1 MADVLSSTSPSFF
14 MGLVFVLQ
22 GLVDSRLAGG
32 HCHDIGL
39 SFGLFF
45 FFLVGGGGRWPLV
58 PLSLVAAVLS
68 LIPRNLFL
76 GMVTSGDSF

>member
-1 MADVLSSTSPSFF
+1 MADVLSSTGPSFF

-22 GLVDSRLAGG
+22 GLVNSRLAGG

-45 FFLVGGGGRWPLV
+45 FLVGGGGALASGPTL
-58 PLSLVAAVLS
+58 
-68 LIPRNLFL
+68 L
-76 GMVTSGDSF
+76 GCCSSVINPT

>member
-1 MADVLSSTSPSFF
+1 MADVLSSTGPSFF

-45 FFLVGGGGRWPLV
+45 FFGGGGGVGLWSHSPWL
-58 PLSLVAAVLS
+58 LQ
-68 LIPRNLFL
+68 FCH
-76 GMVTSGDSF
+76 